1 MKIPFHIQ
9 LNTAL
14 FFLKVLS
21 IRILVSSSVLANRKQ
36 TVSSLHADNPTLL
49 LGGKLFKTY
58 VSSCWETLKLSYMLF
73 LSFLCGKGPGVFIF
87 ILILHISYLLTN

>member
-1 MKIPFHIQ
+1 MMQIHENSISHSVEYSS
-9 LNTAL
+9 
-14 FFLKVLS
+14 FFLKILS

-58 VSSCWETLKLSYMLF
+58 VSSCRETLKLSYMF
-73 LSFLCGKGPGVFIF
+73 TV
-87 ILILHISYLLTN
+87 ISLR